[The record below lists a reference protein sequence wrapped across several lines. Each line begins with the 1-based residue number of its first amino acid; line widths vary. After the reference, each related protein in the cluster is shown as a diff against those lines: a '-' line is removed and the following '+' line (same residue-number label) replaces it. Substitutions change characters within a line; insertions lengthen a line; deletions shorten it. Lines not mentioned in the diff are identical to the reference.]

1 MNIYIFN
8 PVTTLNLLE
17 TPVGAIAIQ
26 KIHTSS
32 MSFDPALHRM
42 RRQRYGLYSCI

>member
-26 KIHTSS
+26 SIHTSS
-32 MSFDPALHRM
+32 MSFDPTLHPHEM
-42 RRQRYGLYSCI
+42 PKIWVV